1 VKHPAIELDLDRIRD
16 LFDTRRHL
24 GETSGVYEGD
34 PNPGWNRLRDSAG
47 LHEGT
52 PGALIGFEGP
62 ELWFGL
68 PEPDRRHFTAFD
80 FATCDA
86 IVRDSETF
94 RMSPPEPQDESDN
107 PTARLMQMSM
117 LTMDGARH
125 RRYRELVQPSF
136 YSSRMAWWTENW
148 AQPTIDAL
156 IDSFEANGSADL
168 NIEFCAAIPLFT
180 ICGSFGISVEDAL
193 DIRAAVRGGGQL
205 ALLQR
210 LPEILQPII
219 ESRRVE
225 PRDDLISALV
235 QAELTD
241 EQGERH
247 VLSDLDIL
255 SFSWLLLSAGSG
267 TTWKQMGITL
277 VALLERPEWIDAVRK
292 DPGVLD
298 AIVEESARWMPT
310 DPVFSRFV
318 HEDVTLNGVDI
329 PKGAV
334 VHQCYGAANRDP
346 SRWDRADEFD
356 PGRALRSHL
365 GFGRG
370 AHVCLG
376 KNLARTEIIAAIGTL
391 VDRIPNLRLDPDAE
405 PPEIIGLYERA
416 PTAVPVVWG

>member
-1 VKHPAIELDLDRIRD
+1 MMREAISLDLDRIRE
-16 LFDTRRHL
+16 LFDTRSHL
-24 GETSGVYEGD
+24 QMSGVYEGD
-34 PNPGWNRLRDSAG
+34 PNPKWSRLRELG
-47 LHEGT
+47 PLHEGT
-52 PGALIGFEGP
+52 PGGLIGFEGP

-86 IVRDSETF
+86 IVRNSRAF
-94 RMSPPEPQDESDN
+94 RMSPPEPRGGEDN
-107 PTARLMQMSM
+107 PTVRLMQMSM

-136 YSSRMAWWTENW
+136 NPDRMQWWTDNW
-148 AQPTIDAL
+148 ARPTIESL
-156 IDSFEANGSADL
+156 IDSFEASGRADL
-168 NIEFCAAIPLFT
+168 NIEFCAAIPLLT
-180 ICGSFGISVEDAL
+180 ICGSFGISVDDAL
-193 DIRAAVRGGGQL
+193 DIRAAVKGGGQL

-210 LPEILQPII
+210 LPEILQPIV
-219 ESRRVE
+219 EARRVE
-225 PRDDLISALV
+225 PRDDLISVLV

-241 EQGERH
+241 DHGERH

-277 VALLERPEWIDAVRK
+277 VAMLEHPRWIEAVRK
-292 DPGVLD
+292 DPTVLD
-298 AIVEESARWMPT
+298 AVVEESARWMPT

-318 HEDVTLNGVDI
+318 HEDVDLNGVPI
-329 PKGAV
+329 PRGSV

-346 SRWDRADEFD
+346 SRWDHPDEFD
-356 PGRALRSHL
+356 PAREARSHL

-376 KNLARTEIIAAIGTL
+376 KNLARTEIITAIAAL
-391 VDRIPNLRLDPDAE
+391 VDRLPDLRLDPDTE
-405 PPEIIGLYERA
+405 PPQIIGLYERA

>member
-1 VKHPAIELDLDRIRD
+1 MTRGAIALDLDRIRE
-16 LFDTRRHL
+16 LFDTRSHL
-24 GETSGVYEGD
+24 QISGMYEGD
-34 PNPGWNRLRDSAG
+34 PNPAWNRLRDSG
-47 LHEGT
+47 PLREGT

-62 ELWFGL
+62 EMWFGL
-68 PEPDRRHFTAFD
+68 PEPDRKHFTAFD

-86 IVRDSETF
+86 IVRDSRAF
-94 RMSPPEPQDESDN
+94 RMSPPEPQSDAGN
-107 PTARLMQMSM
+107 SMLQLMQMSM
-117 LTMDGARH
+117 LTMDGSRH

-136 YSSRMAWWTENW
+136 NPDRMSWWTENW

-156 IDSFEANGSADL
+156 IDSFEANGRADL
-168 NIEFCAAIPLFT
+168 NIEFCAAIPLLT
-180 ICGSFGISVEDAL
+180 ICGSFGVSTEDAL
-193 DIRAAVRGGGQL
+193 DIRAAVKGGGQI

-210 LPEILQPII
+210 LPEILRPIV
-219 ESRRVE
+219 EARRAE
-225 PRDDLISALV
+225 PRDDLISVLV

-241 EQGERH
+241 EHGDRH

-277 VALLERPEWIDAVRK
+277 VAMLEQPEWIEAVRA
-292 DPGVLD
+292 DRVALD

-310 DPVFSRFV
+310 DPVFSRFA
-318 HEDVTLNGVDI
+318 HDDVDLNGIVI

-346 SRWDRADEFD
+346 ARWDRPDEFD
-356 PGRALRSHL
+356 PSRELHTHL

-376 KNLARTEIIAAIGTL
+376 KNLARTEIITAIATL
-391 VDRIPNLRLDPDAE
+391 VDRLPNLRLDPDAE
-405 PPEIIGLYERA
+405 RPEIIGLYERA
-416 PTAVPVVWG
+416 PTSVPVIWG